1 MNTFRFSTGA
11 LDTGALQREMRDERC
26 GGFASFEGWVRN
38 HNEGHAVTRLEYEA
52 FVELAEKEGARIVEE
67 ARVKYGVTRA
77 ACVHRVG
84 SLALGDVAVWVGV
97 SAAHRDEA
105 FRACRFIIDEVKHR
119 VPIWKKEHYVNGDSG
134 WVNCERCAMPA
145 AHEHEHGHDHAHHHP
160 AHAQPSP
167 DYSRQIALR
176 EVGTEGQARL
186 RGSSV
191 LVVGAGGLGVPVLQ
205 YLAGAGVG
213 RIGIVD
219 ADRLEPS
226 NLHRQTWY
234 ALGECGQEK
243 SSLAAARVRALNPDV
258 RVEAHAL
265 RLDAHNAERLCA
277 GHDLILD
284 CSDNFTTKFLLNEL
298 ALRTGKPV
306 LFASVYQYEGQLQL
320 VRGDNATACLR
331 CVWPEAT
338 RDGLIGNC
346 AEAGVLG
353 PVPGVFGSLQ
363 ALEALKLLMG
373 LPGIKPDEMLIFD
386 LVTLSTQRLRAR
398 RMPECEAHRRATSPA
413 PAAPEELEMHFD
425 SLADARNAGFVFVDV
440 RDARERATDPIPGE
454 SLHLPMSKLLT
465 DATSLEL
472 AGRYL
477 LICATGKRSGAA
489 ADLLRSQGF
498 AECRSLGGGLK
509 RLKASA

>member
-1 MNTFRFSTGA
+1 MKTFRFSTEA
-11 LDTGALQREMRDERC
+11 LDTAALQDEMRDPSC
-26 GGFASFEGWVRN
+26 GGFAAFEGWVRD

-52 FVELAEKEGARIVEE
+52 FAELAEKEGARIVQ
-67 ARVKYGVTRA
+67 AAIGKFGVTRA

-134 WVNCERCAMPA
+134 WVNCERCA
-145 AHEHEHGHDHAHHHP
+145 HP
-160 AHAQPSP
+160 VPESGESFSPLSTPGTQP

-176 EVGTEGQARL
+176 EVGTAGQDKL
-186 RGSSV
+186 RRASV

-213 RIGIVD
+213 HIDIVD

-234 ALGECGQEK
+234 AFADCGQPKAE
-243 SSLAAARVRALNPDV
+243 LAARRVRALNPEV
-258 RVEAHAL
+258 HVHAHAV
-265 RLDAHNAERLCA
+265 RLTAENADSLAAR
-277 GHDLILD
+277 HDLILD
-284 CSDNFTTKFLLNEL
+284 CSDNFSTKFLLNDL
-298 ALRTGKPV
+298 ALRLRKPV

-320 VRGDNATACLR
+320 VRGDDASPCLR

-338 RDGLIGNC
+338 RDGLVGNC

-363 ALEALKLLMG
+363 ALEALKLLLG
-373 LPGIKPDEMLIFD
+373 LESLRADEMLIFD

-398 RMPECEAHRRATSPA
+398 RAATCVSHQQAGESPRAEDAEDPL
-413 PAAPEELEMHFD
+413 ELEFTT
-425 SLADARNAGFVFVDV
+425 LAAAVEQGFTLLDV
-440 RDARERATDPIPGE
+440 RDTRERDAEPL
-454 SLHLPMSKLLT
+454 SAASVHLPMSRLFT
-465 DATSLEL
+465 DASTLDL
-472 AGRYL
+472 GRAYL
-477 LICATGKRSGAA
+477 LVCATGKRSLAA

-498 AECRSLGGGLK
+498 RHCRSLRGGVKALK
-509 RLKASA
+509 VSA